1 MDATNRCYAV
11 EIAGRIRDQRA
22 PGCVGPPVCAAG
34 KGMQNGKLAARGQFV
49 DVSTTIVI
57 TIETVTRRSG
67 YAVELA
73 GRITDKSGI
82 RKAAVGS
89 TLKGIENG
97 ISLRRCRLYA
107 GGKHSE
113 NSCKDCHHWDSPS
126 IDHCDLLASMQ
137 IGSGISFLISKTVLQ
152 YTPYGKTTHLRFRGR
167 GVSPTEGS
175 CRFPFI
181 LLQQTSLIPTGV
193 KSRVLQLRTHRS
205 LASAS
210 KRLYSRSTL
219 PKYQLG
225 QPRSI
230 SVRLILREI
239 FYLS

>member
-1 MDATNRCYAV
+1 MTPVSGSWDGVNWGPMPSIGLEAKLCRTVYPPEGSHPEHRAIAMDATNRCSSV

-49 DVSTTIVI
+49 DSSTTIVI
-57 TIETVTRRSG
+57 KIGTVTRRSG
-67 YAVELA
+67 YAVEIA

-107 GGKHSE
+107 GGQHSE
-113 NSCKDCHHWDSPS
+113 NSCKDCHNWDSPS

-137 IGSGISFLISKTVLQ
+137 IGSGISFLALKMA
-152 YTPYGKTTHLRFRGR
+152 PW
-167 GVSPTEGS
+167 
-175 CRFPFI
+175 
-181 LLQQTSLIPTGV
+181 
-193 KSRVLQLRTHRS
+193 
-205 LASAS
+205 
-210 KRLYSRSTL
+210 YSRLAGSRHRET
-219 PKYQLG
+219 
-225 QPRSI
+225 I
-230 SVRLILREI
+230 FIWSVPESVCVLH
-239 FYLS
+239 